1 MYITLR
7 KTDALLTSVS
17 LTDIESTE
25 TGCCGHQLWPC
36 TLTPRN
42 ETECGCGSVKGG
54 FSYIEAFRGPNA
66 ICLVFLKHRETPGP
80 LCTG

>member
-42 ETECGCGSVKGG
+42 ETECGLG
-54 FSYIEAFRGPNA
+54 
-66 ICLVFLKHRETPGP
+66 L
-80 LCTG
+80 